1 MKGRIKM
8 NHKAFIVRLTNG
20 TVEEDY
26 HIVAFNEREA
36 IILAQAQ
43 AINLARG
50 YELVEVKI
58 KQL

>member
-1 MKGRIKM
+1 M